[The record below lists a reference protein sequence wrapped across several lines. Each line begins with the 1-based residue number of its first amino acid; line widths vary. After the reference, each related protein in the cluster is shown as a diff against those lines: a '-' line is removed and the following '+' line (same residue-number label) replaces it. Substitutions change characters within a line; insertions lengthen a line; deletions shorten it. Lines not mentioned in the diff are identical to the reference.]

1 MKNTFIYKVAEYV
14 FTAHRDDPGR
24 VKVIFPNRRAGLFFN
39 HALAGLTGHPVW
51 APEVLTIRGFVEEQ
65 TGKKVTDTL
74 YLVMELYGVYKEII
88 GSIEPFEDFYPWGEM
103 LLGDFDDLDK
113 YLVDARDLFRNLKAE
128 RELTQDLSYLSEEQ
142 VALLRHFWD
151 HFPEAPEEGEAGKF
165 LHVWEKLYAVYEKLR
180 RVLATKEMA
189 YEGMLYRE
197 LAEKIAR
204 REWTLPDASPV
215 YLIGF
220 NALTP
225 TEVKLFEA
233 LKDSGQAFFFWDYDE
248 AYVTTRAGASLPGHD
263 AGRFIRKYIRRFSP
277 PAGLNI
283 FDNLLDKEKEIRVY
297 SSPNRT
303 VQAWVVH
310 NLLEQWTKEEDVQKE
325 RIAVVL
331 ADESLLLPVLH
342 AMPEEAGDINVTMGY
357 PLQDSPVFS
366 FFGSALTM
374 LKNKTEDKDGN
385 TLFYYKDV
393 LNILHNP
400 LLAEHRKTGWHE
412 WEENLIRQNK
422 IYLSSDGISAEEMVM
437 PVFEIP
443 ENPIQ
448 YGQVLLDVLHKVLS
462 FSSGEEERKDGG
474 LNIEVYYQLYLLV
487 NRLNDFLEEKDL
499 PLSLTGYLNLLLY
512 LAGQSTVTF
521 YGEPLTGI
529 QVMGVLETRLL
540 DFDRVIV
547 LSVNEGSLPKPY
559 AVASYIPHSLRKGFG
574 LPTYEHRDAVY
585 AYYFYRL
592 IQRAR
597 HVALV
602 WHTESDAGQKGEK
615 SRFISQLQYLTQKK
629 PEVTNLYFSPGMGV
643 TGKLCVQKD
652 GTALS
657 CLQALVAGEDNY
669 LSPSAM
675 NTYLTCRLRFY
686 FKYVAGISEPEE
698 MEEDMDAALFGS
710 LLHRAMEKVYTPWK
724 EKEVTVEDLE
734 KILQKKLY
742 RKAVDESFRDE
753 LYDGHE
759 APPAGTVNGVQMIIR
774 SSLEKYVRK
783 ILEYDRKYVAPFIIK
798 GLEEKVIHK
807 LVITVDGKTVPVQLG
822 GKTDRRDESHGRMR
836 LVDYKTGQKK
846 TDFESIG
853 QLFDPEDKNRNAAAF
868 QILTYVWITGGDVPV
883 QPELY
888 FVREMF
894 RSDVR
899 QGLRMGPGRQKVPFV
914 PDREDMLGFEEKLN
928 NLLVEM
934 FDPQVPFDQT
944 PHAEFCTHCP
954 YNAICQRNR
963 SSEN

>member
-14 FTAHRDDPGR
+14 FAAHRDNPGR

-39 HALAGLTGHPVW
+39 HALAGLTAHPVW

-88 GSIEPFEDFYPWGEM
+88 GSIELFEDFYPWGEM

-142 VALLRHFWD
+142 VALLKHFWD
-151 HFPEAPEEGEAGKF
+151 HFPEAPGKGEAGRF
-165 LHVWEKLYAVYEKLR
+165 LHVWEKLYAVYKKLR
-180 RVLATKEMA
+180 GVLATQEMA

-204 REWTLPDASPV
+204 REWTLPDTSPV

-225 TEVKLFEA
+225 AEEKLFEA
-233 LKDSGQAFFFWDYDE
+233 LKNSGQAFFFWDYDE
-248 AYVTTRAGASLPGHD
+248 AYVTARAGASLPGHD
-263 AGRFIRKYIRRFSP
+263 AGRFIRKYIRRFPP

-310 NLLEQWTKEEDVQKE
+310 TLLEQWTKEEDVQKE

-331 ADESLLLPVLH
+331 ADELLLLPVLH

-366 FFGSALTM
+366 FFGSALAM
-374 LKNKTEDKDGN
+374 LKNKTEDKDGK

-400 LLAEHRKTGWHE
+400 LLAAHRKTGWHE

-422 IYLSSDGISAEEMVM
+422 IYLSSEEISAEEGVVR
-437 PVFEIP
+437 VFEIP

-499 PLSLTGYLNLLLY
+499 QLPLTGYLNLLLY

-547 LSVNEGSLPKPY
+547 LSVNEGTLPKPS

-615 SRFISQLQYLTQKK
+615 SRFISQLLYLTQKK
-629 PEVTNLYFSPGMGV
+629 PEITNLYFSPGMGV
-643 TGKLCVQKD
+643 TG
-652 GTALS
+652 ALS
-657 CLQALVAGEDNY
+657 VRKDDAVLSRLQVLTSGEDNY

-698 MEEDMDAALFGS
+698 MEEDMDAAFFGS
-710 LLHRAMEKVYTPWK
+710 LLHKAMEKVYTPWK
-724 EKEVTVEDLE
+724 EKEVTVEALDE
-734 KILQKKLY
+734 ILQKKLY

-783 ILEYDRKYVAPFIIK
+783 ILEYDRQYVVPFVVK
-798 GLEEKVIHK
+798 GLEEKVTREREIMMNGRR
-807 LVITVDGKTVPVQLG
+807 IPVRLG
-822 GKTDRRDESHGRMR
+822 GKIDRRDESHGRIR

-846 TDFESIG
+846 TDFECIG

-868 QILTYVWITGGDVPV
+868 QILTYVWITGGEVPV

-894 RSDVR
+894 KSDVR
-899 QGLRMGPGRQKVPFV
+899 QGLRMGPARQKVTFV
-914 PDREDMLGFEEKLN
+914 PDREEMLGFEDQLN
-928 NLLVEM
+928 SLLTEL

-944 PHAEFCTHCP
+944 PHVDFCTHCP
-954 YNAICQRNR
+954 YNAICQRDRNA
-963 SSEN
+963 EN

>member
-1 MKNTFIYKVAEYV
+1 MFA
-14 FTAHRDDPGR
+14 AHRDDPGR
-24 VKVIFPNRRAGLFFN
+24 VKVVFPNQRAGLFFN
-39 HALAGLTGHPVW
+39 HALAGLTGHPIW

-74 YLVMELYGVYKEII
+74 YLVMDLYGVYKEIT
-88 GSIEPFEDFYPWGEM
+88 GSMESFEDFYPWGEM

-128 RELTQDLSYLSEEQ
+128 RELAQDLSYLSEEQ
-142 VALLRHFWD
+142 VDLLRRFWD
-151 HFPEAPEEGEAGKF
+151 HFPETPGKGEAGRF
-165 LHVWEKLYAVYEKLR
+165 LAVWEKLYAVYEKLR
-180 RVLATKEMA
+180 GVLVPREMA

-204 REWTLPDASPV
+204 GEWTLPGASPV

-225 TEVKLFEA
+225 AEEKLFEA
-233 LKDSGQAFFFWDYDE
+233 LKNSGQAFFFWDYDE

-263 AGRFIRKYIRRFSP
+263 AGRFTRKYIRRFPP

-297 SSPNRT
+297 SAPNRI

-310 NLLEQWTKEEDVQKE
+310 NLLEKWTKEEDVQKE

-342 AMPEEAGDINVTMGY
+342 AMPEKAGDINVTMGY
-357 PLQDSPVFS
+357 PLKDSPVFA
-366 FFGSALTM
+366 FFGSALAM
-374 LKNKTEDKDGN
+374 LKNKTEDKDGK

-400 LLAEHRKTGWHE
+400 LLTGHRKTGWHE
-412 WEENLIRQNK
+412 WEKSLIRQNR
-422 IYLSSDGISAEEMVM
+422 IYLSADGISAEEGIM
-437 PVFEIP
+437 PVFDIP
-443 ENPIQ
+443 EDPMQ
-448 YGQVLLDVLHKVLS
+448 YVQVLLDVLHKVLS
-462 FSSGEEERKDGG
+462 FSSGEEARKDGG

-499 PLSLTGYLNLLLY
+499 QLPLTGYLNLLLY
-512 LAGQSTVTF
+512 LAEQSTVTF

-540 DFDRVIV
+540 DFDRVII
-547 LSVNEGSLPKPY
+547 LSVNEGNLPKPS
-559 AVASYIPHSLRKGFG
+559 ATASFIPYSLRKGFG

-615 SRFISQLQYLTQKK
+615 SRFISQLQYLTQKT
-629 PEVTNLYFSPGMGV
+629 PEITNLYFSPGMGV
-643 TGKLCVQKD
+643 TGELSVQKD
-652 GTALS
+652 DTALS
-657 CLQALVAGEDNY
+657 RLQDLATGEDHY
-669 LSPSAM
+669 LSPSAL

-686 FKYVAGISEPEE
+686 FKYVAGIRELEE
-698 MEEDMDAALFGS
+698 MEEEMDAALFGS
-710 LLHRAMEKVYTPWK
+710 LLHKAMEKVYTPWIG
-724 EKEVTVEDLE
+724 KEVTVEHLDE
-734 KILQKKLY
+734 ILRKKRY
-742 RKAVDESFRDE
+742 RNAVDDSFRDE
-753 LYDGHE
+753 LYGGQE
-759 APPAGTVNGVQMIIR
+759 APPTGTVNGVHLVIR

-783 ILEYDRKYVAPFIIK
+783 ILEYDRKYIAPFVVK
-798 GLEEKVIHK
+798 GLEEKVTRERM
-807 LVITVDGKTVPVQLG
+807 ITINDRKVPVRLG
-822 GKTDRRDESHGRMR
+822 GKIDRRDRSRGRMR
-836 LVDYKTGQKK
+836 LVDYKTGLKK

-853 QLFDPEDKNRNAAAF
+853 QLFDPEDKNRNVAAF
-868 QILTYVWITGGDVPV
+868 QILMYVWIRGGEVPAL
-883 QPELY
+883 PELY
-888 FVREMF
+888 FVRGMF
-894 RSDVR
+894 GNDAR
-899 QGLRMGPGRQKVPFV
+899 QALRMGPARQKVPFV
-914 PDREDMLGFEEKLN
+914 PDREEMLNFEE
-928 NLLVEM
+928 NLDSLLDEL
-934 FDPQVPFDQT
+934 FDAQVPFEQT
-944 PHAEFCTHCP
+944 PHVDFCTHCP
-954 YNAICQRNR
+954 YNVICQRDRN
-963 SSEN
+963 SEN